1 MYVSVQ
7 FFKAQ
12 VKDAFFSQQPRLWRD
27 RLETEENNSW
37 GSGSWLYRQLNTNI
51 SFYRVIF
58 PSRRELQPW
67 ALEQTAWFWLNVM
80 RGEHEYEPLLVG
92 SLHIPHTQLLVPE
105 QATTMGQQTCLHPG
119 GCHSL
124 SFSQGLLLGVPRQCP
139 PMPWSLPWPLTES
152 EPLWNQPQY
161 SAPRWC
167 MRTLKQQPAAWALIY
182 CDVII
187 LGIMDS
193 VNLMA

>member
-1 MYVSVQ
+1 MHISVH

-12 VKDAFFSQQPRLWRD
+12 VKDAFFSQQSRLWRD
-27 RLETEENNSW
+27 RLEIEEDNSW
-37 GSGSWLYRQLNTNI
+37 GSGSWFYRQLITSI

-80 RGEHEYEPLLVG
+80 RGEHEYERLLVS
-92 SLHIPHTQLLVPE
+92 SLHIPHIYLLVPE
-105 QATTMGQQTCLHPG
+105 ETMIVGQQTCLHPG
-119 GCHSL
+119 HCHSL
-124 SFSQGLLLGVPRQCP
+124 SFSQGLLLGVPGWCP
-139 PMPWSLPWPLTES
+139 TMPWSLPLPLTES
-152 EPLWNQPQY
+152 ESLWSQPKY
-161 SAPRWC
+161 SAPRRC
-167 MRTLKQQPAAWALIY
+167 TRTRKQQPTAWALIY

-187 LGIMDS
+187 PGIMDR